1 MENLILTLIPQLQN
15 YPYFL
20 VITEMCFAFFFG
32 GFIFS
37 SLWNLVTTLLGGKK
51 S

>member
-1 MENLILTLIPQLQN
+1 MENIILTLIPTLTN
-15 YPYFL
+15 YPFLL

-37 SLWNLVTTLLGGKK
+37 GFWNLIITLLGGKK
-51 S
+51 L